1 MANIRKSS
9 EVPKTEVLANT
20 DGLGH
25 KQCLVCG
32 TPLESKVHS
41 MFLLGHSYFSI
52 SKVTGFHRQTVKT
65 HIKAMGLDK
74 KRTMSTLKQVQGI
87 LKEAKKNGGAPSDN
101 LIAKCL
107 ELQAK
112 LTGELDEKPV
122 TNIGIA
128 VVSDSERRARLA
140 EGMKQFGVEV
150 ANVNEPD

>member
-9 EVPKTEVLANT
+9 DVPKVEILANT

-25 KQCLVCG
+25 KCLVCG
-32 TPLESKVHS
+32 TPLEKKVHS

-52 SKVTGFHRQTVKT
+52 ANVTGFHRMTIKT
-65 HIKAMGLDK
+65 HIRAMGLDK
-74 KRTMSTLKQVQGI
+74 KRKMSTLKQVQGI
-87 LKEAKKNGGAPSDN
+87 LKEAKKNGGVPSDN

-122 TNIGIA
+122 TNIGI
-128 VVSDSERRARLA
+128 VVTDELRQKRFA
-140 EGMKQFGVEV
+140 EGLDRFGVRVE
-150 ANVNEPD
+150 NVSTDE

>member
-9 EVPKTEVLANT
+9 DVPKVEILANT
-20 DGLGH
+20 NGLGH
-25 KQCLVCG
+25 KCLVCG

-41 MFLLGHSYFSI
+41 MFLLGHSYFAI
-52 SKVTGFHRQTVKT
+52 ANVTGFHRMTIKT

-74 KRTMSTLKQVQGI
+74 KRKMSTLRQVQGI
-87 LKEAKKNGGAPSDN
+87 LAEAKKNGGVPSDN

-122 TNIGIA
+122 TNIGIVVTDA
-128 VVSDSERRARLA
+128 VRKKRFG
-140 EGMKQFGVEV
+140 EGLGQFGVKVEDF
-150 ANVNEPD
+150 ATDET